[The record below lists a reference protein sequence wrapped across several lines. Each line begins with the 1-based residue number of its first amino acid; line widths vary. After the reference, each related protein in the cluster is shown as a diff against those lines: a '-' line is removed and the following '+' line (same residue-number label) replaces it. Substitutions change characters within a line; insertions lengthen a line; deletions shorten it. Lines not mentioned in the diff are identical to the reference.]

1 MIKEAIQIYL
11 GFIDETM
18 DISNLLIDGSL
29 AIREDFCNT
38 DYGSTLNSA
47 SWSLKFDEDLFFKL
61 RDYTEKINVEIYDG
75 FGSLLFDGVMEPVLS
90 NEWNIPEVPSPIQCE
105 AVDFSELL
113 DEKIGLSMSFPAE
126 VGGVPFWIFK
136 RDNLSMSIL
145 YRLLEAQGIAD
156 RIDPHAPDIPITI
169 EHFSL
174 TKQEKTYREVIDA
187 LLGDFSY
194 CITTNVDVLTWGK
207 IAYYEFDNSIDELSE
222 KDILSGNNAF
232 KITKRYDVHNG
243 VVIQYPKT
251 KVMEDALLWRGS
263 LPTGDT
269 ENPTPGEPIAAGDY
283 WPEDSD
289 IVDTWMDFESTYLD
303 TAYLTGKERL
313 QNDSIALLASSNQYI
328 QDTKDP
334 SISLDGTPVYESL
347 RAKLRY
353 KNTGAEAARL
363 YWSEVYGKALVQIAK
378 PKAAYPEEASNPSTY
393 PSSYI
398 YNKSDAQATVEA
410 RYMMLSKGCWD
421 ISLASQKEL
430 KPGQVV
436 KLRQTDSRWDG
447 YAIVISRSRSYDFS
461 GTWSY
466 MFVSTDEIKALDTS
480 VTATY
485 RSGQPR
491 PAQDGG
497 TPRLIYTRS
506 AAKPATP
513 IGANPEGWTT
523 GIPEGTA
530 PLWMS
535 SCTFTSTGDQI
546 GSWTIP
552 VRVSGIDKG
561 AYRGYGDSD
570 PTDAA
575 DGDFYIYTG
584 TTTAER
590 EEYHFYKYSAASGSW
605 TETQDSASVMAGWKD
620 ALYLAKQ
627 TRRVIFAAMLVLD
640 ILIANKLAVGGGTLT
655 DGLLF
660 RVMDDDGN
668 GNVVI
673 EARYNGNKIW
683 WIDVDTGKMYGN
695 FAEIRNVL
703 PFQFE
708 DSLDSTHPFE
718 IDFFIPVETVNIA
731 SIKLNAK
738 GLKYRAYSSAVG
750 YSNPWGDNYYTD
762 SATPSMGITMPSWD
776 NATSGSG
783 GNSHTHTYNKAA
795 SSTGDAGSHTH
806 SVGSSYSTATT
817 GYSSASGDYHTHSY
831 NPAVSTSGSG
841 GSHNHTISASSTN
854 TGSTKDS
861 HTHSYKIPTGIT
873 GGEHSH
879 KVTVNL
885 EHNHEMTFGIHEGT
899 YPMSVNLYCDN
910 GSGYGS
916 AISLG
921 SNEILASELNL
932 SSYFSGTGWKRMKF
946 TSSRLGRIVA
956 QLILQVDITV

>member
-11 GFIDETM
+11 GFIDEVVNV
-18 DISNLLIDGSL
+18 SELLIYGSL
-29 AIREDFCNT
+29 SIRENFCNT

-113 DEKIGLSMSFPAE
+113 DEKIGLSMSFPAQ

-145 YRLLEAQGIAD
+145 YRLLEARGLAD

-174 TKQEKTYREVIDA
+174 TKLERTYREVIDA

-194 CITTNVDVLTWGK
+194 CITADVSTITWGK
-207 IAYYEFDNSIDELSE
+207 IAYYEFDNSIEELSE
-222 KDILSGNNAF
+222 KDILSGNNSF
-232 KITKRYDVHNG
+232 GVTKRYDVHNG

-283 WPEDSD
+283 WPEESD
-289 IVDTWMDFESTYLD
+289 IVETWMDFESTYLD

-313 QNDSIALLASSNQYI
+313 QNDSIALLASSDQYI

-334 SISLDGTPVYESL
+334 SISLDGNPVYESL

-353 KNTGAEAARL
+353 KNTGTEAARL

-378 PKAAYPEEASNPSTY
+378 PKAEYPEGASNPSTY

-436 KLRQTDSRWDG
+436 KLRQAESRWDG

-523 GIPEGTA
+523 GMPEGTA

-627 TRRVIFAAMLVLD
+627 TGRVIFAAMLVLD

-673 EARYNGNKIW
+673 EARYNGNKVW

-718 IDFFIPVETVNIA
+718 VDFYIPSDTVRIA
-731 SIKLNAK
+731 SVKLNAK
-738 GLKYRAYSSAVG
+738 GVKYRAY
-750 YSNPWGDNYYTD
+750 
-762 SATPSMGITMPSWD
+762 
-776 NATSGSG
+776 ATSAKLWEGFRQTQEG
-783 GNSHTHTYNKAA
+783 GSHTHTLKDSLNTAVTSEVADHAHGYIKATGIGGYNSGAHSHSLLT
-795 SSTGDAGSHTH
+795 SSFGS
-806 SVGSSYSTATT
+806 T
-817 GYSSASGDYHTHSY
+817 GYSSTSGDYHTHSY
-831 NPAVSTSGSG
+831 TEVTGISGSG
-841 GSHNHTISASSTN
+841 AHEHSLDSSSANTLASGKHSHTYAKPSEANAAGSH
-854 TGSTKDS
+854 
-861 HTHSYKIPTGIT
+861 
-873 GGEHSH
+873 
-879 KVTVNL
+879 V
-885 EHNHEMTFGIHEGT
+885 HNFDMDHGHDLIFGIFEGT
-899 YPMSVNLYCDN
+899 IPASVNLYCDN